1 MRVSN
6 LWECDGGK
14 RGRLAPGGA
23 PGARRKQGVR
33 PYLKSTLQT

>member
-1 MRVSN
+1 MRESN
-6 LWECDGGK
+6 LWDFDGGK
-14 RGRLAPGGA
+14 RGRLAPEGA